1 MCLRRQAYIGQIL
14 VEPSFKGGC
23 QVLQAS
29 VNNWEGEATGGKS
42 KFWAVNCKIL
52 PTSVLCTAIQL
63 GQQHVQ
69 KYIYI
74 YPESQ

>member
-1 MCLRRQAYIGQIL
+1 MGQIL
-14 VEPSFKGGC
+14 VEHSFKGGC

-29 VNNWEGEATGGKS
+29 INNWKSQDTGGKL

-52 PTSVLCTAIQL
+52 PTSVLYTAIQL